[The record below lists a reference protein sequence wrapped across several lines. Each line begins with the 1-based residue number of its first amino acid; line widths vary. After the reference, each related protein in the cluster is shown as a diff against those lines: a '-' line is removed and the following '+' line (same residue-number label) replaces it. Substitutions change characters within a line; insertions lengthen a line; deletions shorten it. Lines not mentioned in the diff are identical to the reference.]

1 MSEIPQPPPLDPTR
15 QPDPPQS
22 AFPSHDGGLD
32 EPDRTRDVAKDEA
45 ATVATDAK
53 DSAQEVASTTKEQA
67 GEVTQE
73 AKVQARA
80 LYDQAKDELGQ
91 QATDQQARAAS
102 GLSALGD
109 ELSTMAERSDG
120 GMAADLAKQAADRAH
135 TASQWLEQRE
145 PGDVL
150 TELTSFARRR
160 PGAFLAGAAALGFL
174 GGRLTRGLADDARDD
189 SGSEDVSATPS
200 VAGTAPTG
208 AAPIAPAQGLDVPVT
223 GPGLVDTTGGI
234 GSDGNYAGRADTA
247 WQEAP
252 GTAVPGTPGGSA
264 LPPPQESR

>member
-73 AKVQARA
+73 AKTQARA
-80 LYDQAKDELGQ
+80 LYDQTKGELGQ
-91 QATDQQARAAS
+91 QATDQQARAAT

-150 TELTSFARRR
+150 AELTSFARRR

-189 SGSEDVSATPS
+189 SSSEGVSATS
-200 VAGTAPTG
+200 SAGTAPAGTV
-208 AAPIAPAQGLDVPVT
+208 PITPGQGSGVPVT
-223 GPGLVDTTGGI
+223 DPGLVDTTGGI
-234 GSDGNYAGRADTA
+234 GSEGNYAGRADTA
-247 WQEAP
+247 WQEVP

-264 LPPPQESR
+264 LPPSQEGR